1 MASTPVRWGWL
12 DHSGE
17 RTKTT
22 LHFTELAGDGSNYTD
37 FSSPV
42 GKRGLMGTALQAI
55 TKLQHTST
63 ILSQTLNTSVESI
76 PADQT
81 AQREIAIRWVYAD
94 NVTGKKYR
102 FDTPA
107 PVDVL
112 LQSGT
117 DVIDLAANV
126 AALAFKDAFEL
137 NCVSPDGNA
146 VTMISAR
153 FVGRRS

>member
-1 MASTPVRWGWL
+1 MSTPVSWGWL

-22 LHFTELAGDGSNYTD
+22 IHFEDIASDGSNWNE
-37 FSSPV
+37 FEGV
-42 GKRGLMGTALQAI
+42 LGKRSVVGTALQAI
-55 TKLQHTST
+55 TKLQHTRT
-63 ILSQTLNTSVESI
+63 VLSQTLNTSVESI
-76 PADQT
+76 PADAT
-81 AQREIAIRWVYAD
+81 AQRETAIRWIYAD

-102 FDTPA
+102 FDSPA
-107 PVDVL
+107 PVDAL

-117 DVIDLAANV
+117 DVIDLAAN
-126 AALAFKDAFEL
+126 AAAIAFVTVFEA

-153 FVGRRS
+153 YVGRRS